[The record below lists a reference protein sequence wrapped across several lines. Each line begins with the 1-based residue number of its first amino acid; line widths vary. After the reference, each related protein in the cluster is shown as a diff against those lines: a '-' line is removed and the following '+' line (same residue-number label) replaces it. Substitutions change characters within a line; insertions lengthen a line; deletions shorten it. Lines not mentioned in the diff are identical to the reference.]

1 MSDLDHYD
9 YELPPEL
16 IAQHPLSCRTDA
28 RMMVVDRKQGT
39 LEHAHVRDF
48 PSFLQAGDGL
58 MLNDTRVLPA
68 RLVGYRTATKGRW
81 TGLFLRADGS
91 GIWEVMCKTRGKLQP
106 GESITLQDSQR
117 NDGLHLKMLVD
128 LGDGRWAVAVESDQ
142 PAPEILS
149 LVGHVPLPPY
159 IRGGEMQENDVDRY
173 QTVFAEQPGAI
184 AAPTAGLHFTE
195 KLLADVESRDASI
208 HRLTLHVGVG
218 TFRPITSDRLD
229 AHQMHSEWGEITSS
243 TASQV
248 NHLRATGGRLVAVGT
263 TCVRLLETAS
273 QDGLVQPWRGTT
285 DLFIRPPYTFQAVD
299 AMLTNFHLPRSTL
312 VVLVRTF
319 GGDQL
324 IQRAYAAAIE
334 EGYRFYSYGDAM
346 LIL

>member
-48 PSFLQAGDGL
+48 PSFLQSGDGL

-81 TGLFLRADGS
+81 TGLFLRADDS

-106 GESITLQDSQR
+106 SESITLQDAQR
-117 NDGLHLKMLVD
+117 NDGPHLKMLVD

-184 AAPTAGLHFTE
+184 AAPTAGLHFTK

-218 TFRPITSDRLD
+218 TFRPITTDRLD

-248 NHLRATGGRLVAVGT
+248 NLLRSAGGRLVAVGT

-324 IQRAYAAAIE
+324 IQRAYAAAID